1 MTNGRPPN
9 GTQAA
14 ASRIVA
20 LSNQK
25 GGVGKTT
32 SAVNLAA
39 LLAARGY
46 HVLLIDIDP
55 QGNATSSL
63 GIDKT
68 DLAATIYDVLIGGVS
83 IEDAILGAV
92 RPRLDLLPAT
102 PTLAG
107 AEVELVELPDRERV
121 LARAAVPI
129 RNAYDIILI
138 DCPPSLGLLTVN
150 ALTVADYVIIP
161 IQCEF
166 LALEGLSQ
174 LITTIS
180 LVKQHLNPALEVLG
194 TLMTMYD
201 ARTRLSPQVVEEVRR
216 IFAERHFATVIPR
229 SVRLAEAPS
238 YGQNITEYDPSSK
251 GGHAYDTVTSEV
263 VQRLGLRPPSPAN
276 GSSSSSAAHAHL
288 TKETATHG

>member
-1 MTNGRPPN
+1 MSNGRPPDAPLA
-9 GTQAA
+9 TTA
-14 ASRIVA
+14 RIVA

-32 SAVNLAA
+32 SAVNLSA
-39 LLAARGY
+39 LLAAHGY
-46 HVLLIDIDP
+46 RVLLIDIDP

-63 GIDKT
+63 GIEKT
-68 DLAATIYDVLIGGVS
+68 DLKTTIYDVLIDGQPASDV
-83 IEDAILGAV
+83 ILPQV
-92 RPRLDLLPAT
+92 RPLLDLLPAM

-107 AEVELVELPDRERV
+107 AEVELVERRDRERI
-121 LARAAVPI
+121 LARAIAQI
-129 RNAYDIILI
+129 RDDYDLILI

-150 ALTVADYVIIP
+150 ALTAADYVIIP

-180 LVKQHLNPALEVLG
+180 LVKQHLNPDLEILG

-251 GGHAYDTVTSEV
+251 GGHAYAAVTNEV
-263 VQRLGLRPPSPAN
+263 IHRLGLSAPAADGF
-276 GSSSSSAAHAHL
+276 GSH
-288 TKETATHG
+288 TPR